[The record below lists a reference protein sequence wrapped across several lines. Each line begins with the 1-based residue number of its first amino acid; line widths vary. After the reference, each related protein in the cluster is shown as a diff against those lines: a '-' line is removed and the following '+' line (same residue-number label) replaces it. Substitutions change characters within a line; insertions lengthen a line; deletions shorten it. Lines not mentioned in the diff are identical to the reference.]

1 MNRIFIFLLS
11 ASFLLVGFDFSMAQ
25 TREANTADVVES
37 PNLVKINLMALPIKN
52 FSFQYERPIAKKIS
66 VAGGVRLMPKG
77 KLPFSSSIE
86 KMIDDEEAWEYIGK
100 LEISNFAFTP
110 ELRFYMGKEVLRG
123 FYIAPFVRYAN
134 YKAEMPFKF
143 EFEDENSITREEDI
157 PLSGKI
163 SSFTGG
169 FMLGAQWKLSKLVY
183 LDWWI
188 LGPHYGSSNGDI
200 SGKKTLSPE
209 EQEGLRDGLEDLND
223 LFFVDGYEVNSSGAK
238 VNIKGP
244 WGGVRAGLALGF
256 RF

>member
-1 MNRIFIFLLS
+1 MNKMFLCLLL
-11 ASFLLVGFDFSMAQ
+11 ASFMFVGLNSSRAQ
-25 TREANTADVVES
+25 TGEPKKDKMADGL
-37 PNLVKINLMALPIKN
+37 NLVKVNLTALPIKN

-66 VAGGVRLMPKG
+66 AAIGLRLMPQG
-77 KLPFSSSIE
+77 NLPFSSSIE
-86 KMIDDEEAWEYIGK
+86 KMIDDEEAWEYLGN
-100 LEISNFAFTP
+100 LEIGNFAITP
-110 ELRFYMGKEVLRG
+110 EVRFYMGKDVLRG
-123 FYIAPFVRYAN
+123 FYIAPFARYAN
-134 YKAEMPFKF
+134 YTAKMPFSF
-143 EFEDENSITREEDI
+143 EYEDANNVTQEEDI
-157 PLSGKI
+157 PLSGNI

-188 LGPHYGSSNGDI
+188 LGPHYGSSKGDI

-209 EQEGLRDGLEDLND
+209 EQDGLRDGLEDLD
-223 LFFVDGYEVNSSGAK
+223 DVFFVDGYEVNSSGAR

>member
-1 MNRIFIFLLS
+1 MNKMLLCLLS
-11 ASFLLVGFDFSMAQ
+11 VCFVFVGLNSSIAQ
-25 TREANTADVVES
+25 TNELKKGETATGL
-37 PNLVKINLMALPIKN
+37 NLVKVNLTALPLKN

-66 VAGGVRLMPKG
+66 AAIGLRLMPQG
-77 KLPFSSSIE
+77 NLPFSSSIE

-100 LEISNFAFTP
+100 LEISNFAITP
-110 ELRFYMGKEVLRG
+110 ELRFYMGKEALRG

-134 YKAEMPFKF
+134 YSAKMPFSF
-143 EFEDENSITREEDI
+143 EYEDANNVTQEEDI
-157 PLSGKI
+157 PLSGNI

-169 FMLGAQWKLSKLVY
+169 FMIGSQWKLSKLVY

-188 LGPHYGSSNGDI
+188 MGPHYGSSKGNI

-209 EQEGLRDGLEDLND
+209 EQDGLRDGLGDLDD
-223 LFFVDGYEVNSSGAK
+223 LFFVDGYEVNSSGAR

-244 WGGVRAGLALGF
+244 WGGVRAGIALGF